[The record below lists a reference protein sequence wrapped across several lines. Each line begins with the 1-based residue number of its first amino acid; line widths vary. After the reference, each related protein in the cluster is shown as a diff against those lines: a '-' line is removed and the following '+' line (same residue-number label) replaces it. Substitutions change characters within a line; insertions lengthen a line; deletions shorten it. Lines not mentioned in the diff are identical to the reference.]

1 MAITSGPHLASL
13 PAGSVLAA
21 GLCLGLVFVAA
32 SPVRAQTGD
41 AGTDSAAPTAEPLP
55 FRAEP
60 PLRSYVAIRRL
71 ESVNDRHNKEAWLV
85 ARTELRE
92 DGSFHYE
99 VLDEGGSEFIRNKV
113 LHEALEKEQDVHAD
127 GRAHRAGLTRD
138 NYAFSAPTTTD
149 GLVHVGLAPRR
160 KADMLVKGTL
170 VASPDGEIL
179 RVEGDLV
186 KRPSFWTRSVHIV
199 RQYGRI
205 AGEHVP
211 VQLDTTAQVRFAGVS
226 TLRVTYEYLEING
239 RAVPG
244 RRETGYTVRARQEPR
259 VQ

>member
-1 MAITSGPHLASL
+1 MAIACGCHPASL
-13 PAGSVLAA
+13 PAGSCLAA
-21 GLCLGLVFVAA
+21 GLCVALTFVVA
-32 SPVRAQTGD
+32 SPVRAQAGD
-41 AGTDSAAPTAEPLP
+41 PGAVAGTPTAEPLP
-55 FRAEP
+55 FRSEP

-71 ESVNDRHNKEAWLV
+71 ESANDRHDKEAWLV

-113 LHEALEKEQDVHAD
+113 LHEALEKEQDVHTD
-127 GRAHRAGLTRD
+127 GSAQRAGLTRE
-138 NYAFSAPTTTD
+138 NYAFSAPTTSG
-149 GLVHVGLAPRR
+149 GLVHVGLVPRR
-160 KADMLVKGTL
+160 KADMLLKGTL
-170 VASPDGEIL
+170 VASPEGEIL

-199 RQYGRI
+199 REYDRI
-205 AGEHVP
+205 AGAHVP
-211 VQLDTTAQVRFAGVS
+211 VRLDTTAQVRFVGVS
-226 TLRVTYEYLEING
+226 TLRVTYDYLEING